1 MNKRAKIHLLPTDKA
16 ENCIILDNA
25 TEKFKYS
32 NGRFFTQE
40 HFKYANQSSHH
51 LYITTD
57 DEIKE
62 GDWCLFFWDGM
73 KDGELGQVGS
83 EPQQYLPSEGHTL
96 NRNLRKIIATTD
108 PELKWSDD
116 NELQILDYHFAKLP
130 QPSKEF
136 IEEYCKAGGIDEVD
150 VEYEL
155 KPTLSEGDDY
165 YIGGEVRKVISVWKG
180 TNDSWYVTTPKN
192 HGWSCPVQEYPKLTS
207 NNEIIIH
214 PIEEKM
220 YSRDEVYKIA
230 KVAYRIGA
238 QNHNDAT
245 VERFDEWIK
254 TFL

>member
-1 MNKRAKIHLLPTDKA
+1 MKKRATVVRLLHITNDAKTWG
-16 ENCIILDNA
+16 NIL
-25 TEKFKYS
+25 TSTFGKP
-32 NGRFFTQE
+32 Q
-40 HFKYANQSSHH
+40 H

-62 GDWCLFFWDGM
+62 GDWYL
-73 KDGELGQVGS
+73 LGKTVRKSKGNLGKPD
-83 EPQQYLPSEGHTL
+83 EGKYL
-96 NRNLRKIIATTD
+96 KIIATTD
-108 PELKWSDD
+108 PELIVHVG
-116 NELQILDYHFAKLP
+116 QDYTGTVIRKDGMNYKKLP

-220 YSRDEVYKIA
+220 YSRDEMYKIA
-230 KVAYRIGA
+230 KVAYRMGA